1 MAVDEIK
8 MNDFSDIK
16 DELANLDTEVADILE
31 KLGELLAANAVIQGD
46 LRITNLGDLEIAQ
59 DLVGTEEDDPEVTI
73 QGNLLVT
80 INDTNGLLDS
90 IAAVNA
96 ITNKIRIVQET
107 VTATTN
113 TALEFNALTYV
124 AGDYDV
130 SLTVSG
136 SIADSSLRTING
148 AMTIAAGGAIDYSQL
163 NSVQSVEITA
173 VSTITSVDFSGAQT
187 APVTT
192 GMGELVLP
200 GATSVK
206 VGLLPLTV
214 TLAAATTFEATYTGA
229 AHPRTQIT
237 IGGPDASFSMA
248 ATAFTNRILIT
259 TTGDVLLPQ
268 LTEVGDGGETIIIAG
283 ASSSIDLSGLTELPG
298 GATLTA
304 ATVNLDALETIG
316 AYGLVLV
323 GPTSVSLPAL
333 TDGENTPIV
342 ATDATSFYAP
352 EYSIYITPVL
362 QLQTVNLANTGA
374 TVTLKNI
381 GDAMTPANMLLDW
394 ATIEHLTLT
403 GQTGDLDLSAA
414 AELETLHYSGAAAGT
429 TAPGNQSNTL
439 MIDDQPSSLT
449 TVEFGE
455 DNHLG
460 TLTVASSTLESLETK
475 GVIINTVV
483 SSNSSLETFIFGH
496 SHIDGEN
503 ATTIAITNNP
513 EITEID
519 LSSLAKVKSV
529 VITGNAD
536 LETIVAPSIDP
547 LAEPVATVTVTIS
560 NNDTSGT
567 YDPARA
573 PTETTE
579 YQSASA
585 TSTMVSSFKPFIE
598 AYQAQTRSAS
608 VTFSID
614 VDSVDNIE
622 TTAVETST
630 LSSYLTADMAAQ
642 AGADTASGTTATDA
656 DNQTDGGMIDT
667 TNELAL
673 FQ

>member
-1 MAVDEIK
+1 
-8 MNDFSDIK
+8 
-16 DELANLDTEVADILE
+16 LE
-31 KLGELLAANAVIQGD
+31 TTG
-46 LRITNLGDLEIAQ
+46 
-59 DLVGTEEDDPEVTI
+59 
-73 QGNLLVT
+73 
-80 INDTNGLLDS
+80 NGL
-90 IAAVNA
+90 
-96 ITNKIRIVQET
+96 
-107 VTATTN
+107 
-113 TALEFNALTYV
+113 
-124 AGDYDV
+124 
-130 SLTVSG
+130 
-136 SIADSSLRTING
+136 
-148 AMTIAAGGAIDYSQL
+148 
-163 NSVQSVEITA
+163 
-173 VSTITSVDFSGAQT
+173 
-187 APVTT
+187 
-192 GMGELVLP
+192 
-200 GATSVK
+200 
-206 VGLLPLTV
+206 
-214 TLAAATTFEATYTGA
+214 TLAGT
-229 AHPRTQIT
+229 
-237 IGGPDASFSMA
+237 
-248 ATAFTNRILIT
+248 
-259 TTGDVLLPQ
+259 
-268 LTEVGDGGETIIIAG
+268 
-283 ASSSIDLSGLTELPG
+283 
-298 GATLTA
+298 
-304 ATVNLDALETIG
+304 
-316 AYGLVLV
+316 
-323 GPTSVSLPAL
+323 TSVSLPVL
-333 TDGENTPIV
+333 TSASDII
-342 ATDATSFYAP
+342 ASAATSFYAP
-352 EYSIYITPVL
+352 ELTTSAAVD
-362 QLQTVNLANTGA
+362 LADTGA

-381 GDAMTPANMLLDW
+381 GDAMTPVNDLSDW
-394 ATIEHLTLT
+394 ATIEELTLT
-403 GQTGDLDLSAA
+403 AQTGDLNLSLA
-414 AELETLHYSGAAAGT
+414 AELESLRYSGAAAGT

-483 SSNSSLETFIFGH
+483 SSNTSLETFIFGH

-642 AGADTASGTTATDA
+642 AGADTATGTTATDA

>member
-16 DELANLDTEVADILE
+16 DEVANLDTEVADILE
-31 KLGELLAANAVIQGD
+31 KFGELLAANAVIQGD

-148 AMTIAAGGAIDYSQL
+148 AMTIAAGGAIDCSQL
-163 NSVQSVEITA
+163 NSVQSLEITA
-173 VSTITSVDFSGAQT
+173 VSTITSVDFSVAQT

-283 ASSSIDLSGLTELPG
+283 ASSTIDLSGLTEFPV
-298 GATLTA
+298 GARLTA
-304 ATVNLDALETIG
+304 GSVMLDALETMSRG
-316 AYGLVLV
+316 FYVFT
-323 GPTSVSLPAL
+323 GPTSLSLPAL
-333 TDGENTPIV
+333 TTIGVMASTVFRAESV
-342 ATDATSFYAP
+342 TSFYAP
-352 EYSIYITPVL
+352 ELTTSNAIE
-362 QLQTVNLANTGA
+362 LANTGA

-381 GDAMTPANMLLDW
+381 GDAMNPVTDLLDW
-394 ATIEHLTLT
+394 ATIEDLTLT
-403 GQTGDLDLSAA
+403 GQTGVLDLSAA
-414 AELETLHYSGAAAGT
+414 AELESLHYSGAAAET

-439 MIDDQPSSLT
+439 TINDQASSLT

-460 TLTVASSTLESLETK
+460 TLTVASSTLESLETN
-475 GVIINTVV
+475 GVIINTIV
-483 SSNSSLETFIFGH
+483 SSNTSLETFTFGH
-496 SHIDGEN
+496 TYIDGEN
-503 ATTIAITNNP
+503 ATTIVITNNP
-513 EITEID
+513 DITEID

-547 LAEPVATVTVTIS
+547 LAEPVATVTVTIN

-567 YDPARA
+567 YDPAMA
-573 PTETTE
+573 PTETTQ

-614 VDSVDNIE
+614 VDNVDNIE
-622 TTAVETST
+622 TTAEETT
-630 LSSYLTADMAAQ
+630 ALSVHLTADTAAQ
-642 AGADTASGTTATDA
+642 VGADTASGTTETDA
-656 DNQTDGGMIDT
+656 DNQTDVGAITT